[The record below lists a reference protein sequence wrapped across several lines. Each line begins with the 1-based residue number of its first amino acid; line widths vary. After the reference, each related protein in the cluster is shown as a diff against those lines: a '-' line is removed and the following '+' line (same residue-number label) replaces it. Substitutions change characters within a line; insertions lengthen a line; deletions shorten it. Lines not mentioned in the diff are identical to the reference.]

1 MDQPLLDHATET
13 MRQGS
18 KSFAAAARLF
28 DASTRRNALLLY
40 TWCRHCDD
48 VIDGQALGHESEPPS
63 PTQALARLQSLRET
77 TAAAYRGEPMSHPA
91 FAAFQTVAMACGIE
105 ARHAFAHLDG
115 FAMDAH
121 GRRYEDLTDTLDY
134 CYHVAG
140 VVGLMMAQVMGVR
153 NRATLERACDLGLA
167 FQLTNISRDIVDDA
181 AVGRCYLP
189 RAWLR
194 EFDIPMEDITEARHR
209 PVLAILA
216 GRLVAAAEPYYAS
229 ATAGIGALPPRC
241 AWAVATASHVYRAIG
256 LKVRARGAQAWDQ
269 RQGTSKAEK
278 LWLLGRGLGS
288 AARARLARHPPRP
301 SGLWQAPERAL

>member
-1 MDQPLLDHATET
+1 MNQPLLDHATET

-28 DASTRRNALLLY
+28 DAPTRRNALLLY

-48 VIDGQALGHESEPPS
+48 VIDGQALGHGNAPPS
-63 PTQALARLQSLRET
+63 PTQALARLQGLRET
-77 TAAAYRGEPMSHPA
+77 TAAAYRGEPMNDPA
-91 FAAFQTVAMACGIE
+91 FAAFQSVAMACGIE

-121 GRRYEDLTDTLDY
+121 GRRYEDLADTLDY

-153 NRATLERACDLGLA
+153 DRATLERACDLGLA
-167 FQLTNISRDIVDDA
+167 FQLTNIARDIVDDA
-181 AVGRCYLP
+181 TVGRCYLP

-194 EFDIPMEDITEARHR
+194 EFDIPIESIVDTRHR
-209 PVLAILA
+209 PALATLA
-216 GRLVAAAEPYYAS
+216 GRLVEAAEPYYAS

-241 AWAVATASHVYRAIG
+241 AWAVATALHVYRAIG
-256 LKVRARGAQAWDQ
+256 LKVRAKGAQAWDE

-288 AARARLARHPPRP
+288 AGRARLARHPPRP
-301 SGLWQAPERAL
+301 AGLWRAPEQAL